1 MKEKIDDFSERL
13 KGETVI
19 ADKGYVSKDFAEEM
33 EKRGVRFVAIK
44 RVNMVKSYDEA
55 KYYSY
60 LSRLRKKIETLFS
73 VAENFG
79 LKFIRA
85 VSRKGLAVKIILGLL
100 AFNFYQ
106 LMR

>member
-55 KYYSY
+55 KYYRS